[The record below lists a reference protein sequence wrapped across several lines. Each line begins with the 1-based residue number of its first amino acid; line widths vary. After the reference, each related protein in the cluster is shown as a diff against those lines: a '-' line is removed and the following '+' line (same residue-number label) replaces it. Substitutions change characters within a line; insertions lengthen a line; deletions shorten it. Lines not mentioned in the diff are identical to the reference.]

1 MIRRMGAPAPRAY
14 ADTRYKTPDKIKTAL
29 YYFACRAA
37 RHNYPRKR
45 RRLPRNICACR
56 FLLARKSRFRYNR
69 YMKVFA
75 ISDLHLSGG
84 VADKPMDVFGTGWQ
98 GYMEKI
104 EADWRQKVS
113 ISDVVLLAGDL
124 SWGMN
129 MRQAAPDIARVA
141 ALPGKKVIIR
151 GNHDY
156 WWSSVSRV
164 REKLPANTYAL
175 QNDAIKIGE
184 YIFCGNR
191 GWLIPEGKYDTEENQ
206 KLYNRELVRLELSM
220 KSAKKLQTNNEKI
233 IYITHYPPFNNK
245 IEPSLY
251 TKMLEEYGVSYV
263 VFGHLHGYVNPKMLY
278 NEINGIKYFFF
289 RGNFFFEQSRINHL
303 GFED

>member
-1 MIRRMGAPAPRAY
+1 MNVY
-14 ADTRYKTPDKIKTAL
+14 
-29 YYFACRAA
+29 
-37 RHNYPRKR
+37 
-45 RRLPRNICACR
+45 
-56 FLLARKSRFRYNR
+56 S
-69 YMKVFA
+69 
-75 ISDLHLSGG
+75 ISDLHL
-84 VADKPMDVFGTGWQ
+84 DINNTKPMDIFGPVWHN
-98 GYMEKI
+98 YLDKI
-104 EADWRQKVS
+104 VDSWNSLVQDD
-113 ISDVVLLAGDL
+113 DVVILAGDY
-124 SWGMN
+124 SWAMKLDEVV
-129 MRQAAPDIARVA
+129 PDFDFLKNLKGIKI
-141 ALPGKKVIIR
+141 LIR

-164 REKLPANTYAL
+164 REKLPSNTYAL

-191 GWLIPEGKYDTEENQ
+191 CWQIPEGKYDTEENQ

-251 TKMLEEYGVSYV
+251 TKVLEEYGVSYV

-278 NEINGIKYFFF
+278 NEINGIKYFLTSCDAVKN
-289 RGNFFFEQSRINHL
+289 RLVKIV
-303 GFED
+303 

>member
-1 MIRRMGAPAPRAY
+1 MNVY
-14 ADTRYKTPDKIKTAL
+14 
-29 YYFACRAA
+29 
-37 RHNYPRKR
+37 
-45 RRLPRNICACR
+45 
-56 FLLARKSRFRYNR
+56 S
-69 YMKVFA
+69 
-75 ISDLHLSGG
+75 ISDLHL
-84 VADKPMDVFGTGWQ
+84 DINNTKPMDIFGPVWHN
-98 GYMEKI
+98 YLDKI
-104 EADWRQKVS
+104 VDSWNSLVQDD
-113 ISDVVLLAGDL
+113 DVVILAGDY
-124 SWGMN
+124 SWAMKLDEVV
-129 MRQAAPDIARVA
+129 PDFDFLKNLKGIKI
-141 ALPGKKVIIR
+141 LIR

-164 REKLPANTYAL
+164 REKLPSNTYAL

-191 GWLIPEGKYDTEENQ
+191 GWQIPEGKYDTEENQ

-251 TKMLEEYGVSYV
+251 TKVLEEYGVSYV

-278 NEINGIKYFFF
+278 NEINGIKYFLTSCDAVKN
-289 RGNFFFEQSRINHL
+289 RLVKIV
-303 GFED
+303 

>member
-1 MIRRMGAPAPRAY
+1 MNVY
-14 ADTRYKTPDKIKTAL
+14 
-29 YYFACRAA
+29 
-37 RHNYPRKR
+37 
-45 RRLPRNICACR
+45 
-56 FLLARKSRFRYNR
+56 S
-69 YMKVFA
+69 
-75 ISDLHLSGG
+75 ISDLHL
-84 VADKPMDVFGTGWQ
+84 DINNTKPMDIFGPVWHN
-98 GYMEKI
+98 YLDKI
-104 EADWRQKVS
+104 VDSWNSLVQDD
-113 ISDVVLLAGDL
+113 DVVILAGDY
-124 SWGMN
+124 SWAMKLDEVV
-129 MRQAAPDIARVA
+129 PDFDFLKNLKGIKI
-141 ALPGKKVIIR
+141 LIR

-164 REKLPANTYAL
+164 REKLPSNTYAL

-220 KSAKKLQTNNEKI
+220 KSAKKLQTNSEKI

-278 NEINGIKYFFF
+278 NEINGIKYFLTSCDAVKN
-289 RGNFFFEQSRINHL
+289 RLVKIV
-303 GFED
+303 

>member
-1 MIRRMGAPAPRAY
+1 MNVY
-14 ADTRYKTPDKIKTAL
+14 
-29 YYFACRAA
+29 
-37 RHNYPRKR
+37 
-45 RRLPRNICACR
+45 
-56 FLLARKSRFRYNR
+56 S
-69 YMKVFA
+69 
-75 ISDLHLSGG
+75 ISDLHL
-84 VADKPMDVFGTGWQ
+84 DINNTKPMDIFGPVWNN
-98 GYMEKI
+98 YLDKI
-104 EADWRQKVS
+104 VDSWNSLVQDD
-113 ISDVVLLAGDL
+113 DVVILAGDY
-124 SWGMN
+124 SWAMKLDEVV
-129 MRQAAPDIARVA
+129 PDFDFLKNLKGIKI
-141 ALPGKKVIIR
+141 LIR

-164 REKLPANTYAL
+164 REKLPSNTYAL

-191 GWLIPEGKYDTEENQ
+191 GWQIPEGKYDTEENQ

-278 NEINGIKYFFF
+278 NEINGIKYFLTSCDAVKN
-289 RGNFFFEQSRINHL
+289 RLVKIV
-303 GFED
+303 

>member
-1 MIRRMGAPAPRAY
+1 MNVY
-14 ADTRYKTPDKIKTAL
+14 
-29 YYFACRAA
+29 
-37 RHNYPRKR
+37 
-45 RRLPRNICACR
+45 
-56 FLLARKSRFRYNR
+56 S
-69 YMKVFA
+69 
-75 ISDLHLSGG
+75 ISDLHL
-84 VADKPMDVFGTGWQ
+84 DINNTKPMDIFGPVWHN
-98 GYMEKI
+98 YLDKI
-104 EADWRQKVS
+104 VDSWNSLVQDD
-113 ISDVVLLAGDL
+113 DVVILAGDY
-124 SWGMN
+124 SWAMKLDEVV
-129 MRQAAPDIARVA
+129 PDFDFLKNLKGIKI
-141 ALPGKKVIIR
+141 LIR

-164 REKLPANTYAL
+164 REKLPSNTYVL

-278 NEINGIKYFFF
+278 NEINGIKYFLTSCDAVKN
-289 RGNFFFEQSRINHL
+289 RLVKIV
-303 GFED
+303 

>member
-1 MIRRMGAPAPRAY
+1 MNVY
-14 ADTRYKTPDKIKTAL
+14 
-29 YYFACRAA
+29 
-37 RHNYPRKR
+37 
-45 RRLPRNICACR
+45 
-56 FLLARKSRFRYNR
+56 S
-69 YMKVFA
+69 
-75 ISDLHLSGG
+75 ISDLHL
-84 VADKPMDVFGTGWQ
+84 DINNTKPMDIFGPVWHN
-98 GYMEKI
+98 YLDKI
-104 EADWRQKVS
+104 VDSWNSLVQDD
-113 ISDVVLLAGDL
+113 DVVILAGDY
-124 SWGMN
+124 SWAMKLDEVV
-129 MRQAAPDIARVA
+129 PDFDFLKNLKGIKI
-141 ALPGKKVIIR
+141 LIR

-164 REKLPANTYAL
+164 REKLPSNTYAL

-191 GWLIPEGKYDTEENQ
+191 GWQIPEGKYDTEENQ

-220 KSAKKLQTNNEKI
+220 KSAKKLQTNSEKI

-278 NEINGIKYFFF
+278 NEINGIKYFLTSCDAVKN
-289 RGNFFFEQSRINHL
+289 RLVKIV
-303 GFED
+303 